1 MKNLKNIEEME
12 SVINKNE
19 MALIYIWGNSCNVC
33 HALKAKIEEVIKE
46 YPNIQCY
53 DVELDKVKEIQSRFS
68 VFTVPII
75 LFYIKERETLRESR
89 YVNIKEFKNNIDR
102 YYKLYYF

>member
-68 VFTVPII
+68 VFTQKFSTKIPVKI
-75 LFYIKERETLRESR
+75 LFLLELYFFTLT
-89 YVNIKEFKNNIDR
+89 
-102 YYKLYYF
+102 